1 MKSTTEF
8 RIHNIRLQLWQ
19 EAIGIYEGLSSSG
32 NPILKI
38 NGNNREVDIP
48 DVALGQVLNKLSE
61 VSLGDVVSIL
71 RTDNLD
77 QPFLV
82 RTVGHRANSQNP
94 KGVKKE

>member
-1 MKSTTEF
+1 MNPATIFKIHK
-8 RIHNIRLQLWQ
+8 IHNIRLQLWQ
-19 EAIGIYEGLSSSG
+19 EVIGIYEGLSSSG

-38 NGNNREVDIP
+38 NGTNREVDIP
-48 DVALGQVLNKLSE
+48 DVALDQVLNKLSE

-82 RTVGHRANSQNP
+82 RTVGTEQIHKTL
-94 KGVKKE
+94 KG